1 MKSSGP
7 TELPTSHMLPWLIA
21 WNSLILWPGCV
32 SPVALHRAVLAYDEQ
47 VARVT
52 REQLLLN
59 IVRASDSHP
68 IHFTLVPSVAA
79 TFHFQASAG
88 ITPPEGDA
96 RGLVAPLINATVAEN
111 PTITIIPIEGEEFTQ
126 RLLTP
131 IEESRLLS
139 LVSMGTDLN
148 MLLRLTAASVR
159 LFERGD
165 ERRVS
170 NDPARLAEYQEFR
183 RLVGHLAALNRKEH
197 VHIQRIMAQTV
208 WEGPMRGAL
217 EPQDILAG
225 IEKDYKW
232 QSLPQSGAYRLTRS
246 RLLVSSYP
254 AGALDP
260 AQLDRLGARA
270 KEWPPNEILVDI
282 RPGFPGGEY
291 PIQGTIQLRSFD
303 SILRFLGLG
312 IPNTGQ
318 DPSQADEGGTN
329 PSTLLTIQKVVSPPN
344 GAVTARYQG
353 QLYAV
358 AKKTWDLEVFR
369 LLYQLFQMTVKPIQA
384 PVPGITIAK

>member
-7 TELPTSHMLPWLIA
+7 TELPTSHMLPWLLA
-21 WNSLILWPGCV
+21 WSSLILWPGCV

-68 IHFTLVPSVAA
+68 IHFTSVPSVAA
-79 TFHFQASAG
+79 TFLFQASAG

-111 PTITIIPIEGEEFTQ
+111 PTITIVPIEGEEFTQ

-139 LVSMGTDLN
+139 LVSVGTDFN
-148 MLLRLTAASVR
+148 MLLRLTAASLR
-159 LFERGD
+159 LFEAGED
-165 ERRVS
+165 RRIS
-170 NDPARLAEYQEFR
+170 NDPSRPIGYQEFR
-183 RLVGHLAALNRKEH
+183 RLVAHLAALHQEQH
-197 VHIQRIMAQTV
+197 LHIQRVMAQPV
-208 WEGPMRGAL
+208 WEGSVRGPL
-217 EPQDILAG
+217 EPHDILQA
-225 IEKDYKW
+225 IEKTYQW
-232 QSLPQSGAYRLTRS
+232 QSLPQSGAYQLTRS
-246 RLLVSSYP
+246 RLLVSNYP
-254 AGALDP
+254 AGAVDL
-260 AQLDRLGARA
+260 AQLTQLGKRA

-282 RPGFPGGEY
+282 RPGFPGGES

-303 SILRFLGLG
+303 SILRFLGVEMINNDGNVRRGHEL
-312 IPNTGQ
+312 
-318 DPSQADEGGTN
+318 STN
-329 PSTLLTIQKVVSPPN
+329 PARLLTIEKVDTRSHATV
-344 GAVTARYQG
+344 AVQYQG

-358 AKKTWDLEVFR
+358 SANTWDLEVFR